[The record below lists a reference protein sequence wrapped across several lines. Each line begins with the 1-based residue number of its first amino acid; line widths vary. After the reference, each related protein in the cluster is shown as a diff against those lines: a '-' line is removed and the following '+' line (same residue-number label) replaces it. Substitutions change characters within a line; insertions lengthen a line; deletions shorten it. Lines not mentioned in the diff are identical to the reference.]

1 VKQTISSL
9 NDPAN
14 VAAIVLAAGP
24 SRRMGRPKQL
34 LEFRGEILLKR
45 AVLSALEAG
54 CRPVV
59 VVTGAYAA
67 ASRRVLG
74 ELDVMEA
81 KNEQWKLG
89 IGSSVRV
96 GVEAVIAAAPGVDGI
111 VLMLCDQP
119 FVTREI
125 IAGLIKARRKTS
137 RAIIASSYAE
147 SYGVPALF
155 SREHFGELIAL
166 RGDVGAKHL
175 IQKHL
180 TKVQLV
186 CFPEGE
192 IDIDTPEDLE
202 RFN

>member
-1 VKQTISSL
+1 
-9 NDPAN
+9 
-14 VAAIVLAAGP
+14 
-24 SRRMGRPKQL
+24 MGRPKQL

-67 ASRRVLG
+67 ASRRALG
-74 ELDVMEA
+74 GLDVIEA
-81 KNEQWKLG
+81 KNEQWELG
-89 IGSSVRV
+89 ISSSVHV

-125 IAGLIKARRKTS
+125 IAGLINARRKTS

-155 SREHFGELIAL
+155 SREHFVELIAL
-166 RGDVGAKHL
+166 RGDVGAKPLIHENLEQVHL
-175 IQKHL
+175 
-180 TKVQLV
+180 VP
-186 CFPEGE
+186 FPEGK
-192 IDIDTPEDLE
+192 IDIDTPEDFARLS
-202 RFN
+202 